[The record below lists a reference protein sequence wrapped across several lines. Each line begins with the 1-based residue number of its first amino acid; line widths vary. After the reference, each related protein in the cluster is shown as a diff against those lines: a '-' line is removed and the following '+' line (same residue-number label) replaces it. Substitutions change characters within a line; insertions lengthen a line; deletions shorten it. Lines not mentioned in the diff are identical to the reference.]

1 MKRTLAGDVMMLA
14 ATMIFGAMTIFSKQ
28 ILAELE
34 VFNMVALR
42 FLIAFAVCFAVFFK
56 RYRTMDRE
64 TALHAGVLGTFLFI
78 SYFCMVEGC
87 KYTTASNAGFM
98 MSLVAFFTPL
108 IIWVQEKKAPTGR
121 QTASIFITLF
131 GVGLMCLSGSL
142 TLNKG
147 DLICICC
154 AFFYAFQMLYTERYA
169 RLHDPIVLGTFQ
181 LIFVSAYAFIF
192 SFVLEDSFRLPVS
205 AAGWG
210 QLLYLAL
217 GCGALGFIL
226 QTAAEKYSSANHATV
241 IYASQPVFVAIFSH
255 LMLGE
260 EITAR
265 QVAGIVI
272 VFIGVLITVKSGS
285 DTGRDAGVLS
295 TIKTGSNSNTVRDAG
310 GPPDNMEG

>member
-1 MKRTLAGDVMMLA
+1 MMLA

-42 FLIAFAVCFAVFFK
+42 FLIAFAVCFGVFHK
-56 RYRTMDRE
+56 RYRSVDRE
-64 TALHAGVLGTFLFI
+64 TTLHAWALGTFLFV
-78 SYFCMVEGC
+78 SYLCMVVGC

-108 IIWVQEKKAPTGR
+108 IVWVQERVAPGR
-121 QTASIFITLF
+121 RQVASIFITLL
-131 GVGLMCLSGSL
+131 GVGLMCLSGTL

-147 DLICICC
+147 DLVCIGS

-169 RLHDPIVLGTFQ
+169 EKHDPVVLGTFQ
-181 LIFVSAYAFIF
+181 LIFVAVYGFIFAFI
-192 SFVLEDSFRLPVS
+192 LEDSFRLPVS
-205 AAGWG
+205 GAGWG

-226 QTAAEKYSSANHATV
+226 QTSAEKFSSASHATI
-241 IYASQPVFVAIFSH
+241 IYASQPVFVAVFSH

-260 EITAR
+260 PISLR
-265 QVAGIVI
+265 QVAGIII
-272 VFIGVLITVKSGS
+272 VFIGVLITV
-285 DTGRDAGVLS
+285 RPES
-295 TIKTGSNSNTVRDAG
+295 T
-310 GPPDNMEG
+310 EGEGNEIQER

>member
-1 MKRTLAGDVMMLA
+1 MEMKRSLAGDLMMLA

-42 FLIAFAVCFAVFFK
+42 FLIAFAVCFVIFRK
-56 RYRTMDRE
+56 RYRAVDRE
-64 TALHAGVLGTFLFI
+64 LTFHALVIGTFLFLA
-78 SYFCMVEGC
+78 YLCMTVGC

-108 IIWVQEKKAPTGR
+108 IVWVQEKKAPSGR
-121 QTASIFITLF
+121 QTASIFITLI
-131 GVGLMCLSGSL
+131 GVSLMCLSGTLS
-142 TLNKG
+142 LNKG
-147 DLICICC
+147 DLVCIGS

-169 RLHDPIVLGTFQ
+169 EKHDPVVLGTFQ
-181 LIFVSAYAFIF
+181 LIFVAVFGFIF
-192 SFVLEDSFRLPVS
+192 SMILENDFRLPVS

-226 QTAAEKYSSANHATV
+226 QTTAEKLSSAGHTTI
-241 IYASQPVFVAIFSH
+241 IYASQPVFVAVFSY

-260 EITAR
+260 PITLR
-265 QVAGIVI
+265 QIAGIII
-272 VFIGVLITVKSGS
+272 VFIGVLIT
-285 DTGRDAGVLS
+285 
-295 TIKTGSNSNTVRDAG
+295 INSAAQKA
-310 GPPDNMEG
+310 

>member
-1 MKRTLAGDVMMLA
+1 MEMKRSLAGDLMMLA

-42 FLIAFAVCFAVFFK
+42 FLIAFAVCFVIFRK
-56 RYRTMDRE
+56 RYRAVDRE
-64 TALHAGVLGTFLFI
+64 LTFHALVIGTFLFLA
-78 SYFCMVEGC
+78 YLCMTVGC

-108 IIWVQEKKAPTGR
+108 IVWVQEKKAPSGR
-121 QTASIFITLF
+121 QTASIFITLI
-131 GVGLMCLSGSL
+131 GVGLMCLSGTLS
-142 TLNKG
+142 LNKG
-147 DLICICC
+147 DLVCIGS

-169 RLHDPIVLGTFQ
+169 EKHDPVVLGTFQ
-181 LIFVSAYAFIF
+181 LIFVAVFGFIF
-192 SFVLEDSFRLPVS
+192 SMILENDFRLPVS

-226 QTAAEKYSSANHATV
+226 QTTAEKLSSAGHTTI
-241 IYASQPVFVAIFSH
+241 IYASQPVFVAFFSY

-260 EITAR
+260 PITLR
-265 QVAGIVI
+265 QIAGIII
-272 VFIGVLITVKSGS
+272 VFIGVLIT
-285 DTGRDAGVLS
+285 
-295 TIKTGSNSNTVRDAG
+295 INSAAQKA
-310 GPPDNMEG
+310 

>member
-1 MKRTLAGDVMMLA
+1 MKGSGMKRTLAGDLMMLA

-42 FLIAFAVCFAVFFK
+42 FLIAFAVCFIVFHR
-56 RYRTMDRE
+56 RYRNLDRQ
-64 TALHAGVLGTFLFI
+64 TAIHAGVLGTFLFV
-78 SYFCMVEGC
+78 SYLCMVVGC

-108 IIWVQEKKAPTGR
+108 IVWVQEKAAPSRR
-121 QTASIFITLF
+121 QAASILITLA
-131 GVGLMCLSGSL
+131 GVGMMCLPASL

-147 DLICICC
+147 DVVCIFS
-154 AFFYAFQMLYTERYA
+154 ALFYAFQMLYTERYA
-169 RLHDPIVLGTFQ
+169 DKHDPIVLGTFQ
-181 LIFVSAYAFIF
+181 LIFVSVYGFVF
-192 SFVLEDSFRLPVS
+192 SFILEDHFRLPVS

-226 QTAAEKYSSANHATV
+226 QTSAEKLSSAGHTTV
-241 IYASQPVFVAIFSH
+241 IYASQPVFVAVFSY

-260 EITAR
+260 PITIR
-265 QVAGIVI
+265 QIMGMVV
-272 VFIGVLITVKSGS
+272 VFIGVLITVN
-285 DTGRDAGVLS
+285 TGKQS
-295 TIKTGSNSNTVRDAG
+295 ES
-310 GPPDNMEG
+310 